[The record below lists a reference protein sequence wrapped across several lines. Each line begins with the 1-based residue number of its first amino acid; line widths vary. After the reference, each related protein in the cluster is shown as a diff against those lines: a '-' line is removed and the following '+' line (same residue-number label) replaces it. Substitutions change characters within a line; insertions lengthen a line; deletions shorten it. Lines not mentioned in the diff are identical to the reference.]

1 MELAKEIA
9 LLLKAS
15 CGKEVKE
22 ASVRQLYDATAKAIL
37 LHVEEDWQKTKN
49 ADQKRCGYLSAEFL
63 IGRLIYANLLNLNLM
78 QQVKEALASFDV
90 DINVFEEIEDAALG
104 NGGLGRLAAC
114 FLESAA
120 TSGLP

>member
-37 LHVEEDWQKTKN
+37 LHVEEDWQKNK
-49 ADQKRCGYLSAEFL
+49 KRRSKAVRLFIGRIFNRSVDLCEFAEF
-63 IGRLIYANLLNLNLM
+63 
-78 QQVKEALASFDV
+78 EF
-90 DINVFEEIEDAALG
+90 DAASQRG
-104 NGGLGRLAAC
+104 FG
-114 FLESAA
+114 FV
-120 TSGLP
+120 